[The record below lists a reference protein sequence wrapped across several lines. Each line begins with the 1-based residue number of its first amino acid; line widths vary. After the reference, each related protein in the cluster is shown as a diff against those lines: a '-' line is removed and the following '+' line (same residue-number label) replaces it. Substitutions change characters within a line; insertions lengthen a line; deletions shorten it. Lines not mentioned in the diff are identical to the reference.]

1 MTLAQIP
8 PVPGAS
14 GLGGHVGELRRDRLG
29 LLLRAAQAAPDVS
42 RLRVFGRHIVCVHSP
57 ALLHELLVEKAA
69 SFEHARTTRL
79 LLQPLLGEGLFISE
93 GDLWRRQRRLMAPL
107 FAASS
112 VARYA
117 PAMHAA
123 ATRVADELAAD
134 AAITFDPAHA
144 MTRIAM
150 AVAGRTLLGIDTLGL
165 GDDLGAALHDA
176 LQWSGAQAGS
186 LLVIGQ
192 LLAVNALRRLS
203 LAGPG
208 PLRSPAEALLQRLRG
223 PATLPSAE
231 TRRFRAAIATID
243 AAIDRVIAERR
254 AASEPHD
261 DLLAR
266 LLHARD
272 DDGAM
277 TDRQVRDEAV
287 TLFVAGHETTAI
299 ALTWTLHLLTLHPE
313 IQTAVQAE
321 ADALPGPPTA
331 ADLPRL
337 ELTTRAFK
345 ESMRLYPP
353 LYAFTREAIAD
364 VQIGRFSLQR
374 GTTVY
379 ITPYTLHRDPITFPD
394 PERFDPSRFTPAAEA
409 ARPRTAWL
417 PFGAGPRTCIGL
429 HFALLEGPIVL
440 ATLLRR
446 LRFAACGAPPGL
458 AALSTLRPTPGFRM
472 HANRR

>member
-1 MTLAQIP
+1 MG
-8 PVPGAS
+8 GAA
-14 GLGGHVGELRRDRLG
+14 R
-29 LLLRAAQAAPDVS
+29 AAPDVS

-57 ALLHELLVEKAA
+57 ALLHEVLVEKAA

-117 PAMHAA
+117 AAMHAA
-123 ATRVADELAAD
+123 ATHVADELAAD

-165 GDDLGAALHDA
+165 GDELGAALHDA

-192 LLAVNALRRLS
+192 MLAVNALRRLS
-203 LAGPG
+203 LAGPA
-208 PLRSPAEALLQRLRG
+208 PLRSPAEALLGRLRG

-254 AASEPHD
+254 ASSEMHD

-272 DDGAM
+272 DEGAM

-299 ALTWTLHLLTLHPE
+299 ALTWTLHLLTLHPD

-321 ADALPGPPTA
+321 VDALAGPPTA

-337 ELTTRAFK
+337 GLTTRIFK

-364 VQIGRFSLQR
+364 VQIGRYSLPR

-379 ITPYTLHRDPITFPD
+379 ITPYTLHRDPNLFPD
-394 PERFDPSRFTPAAEA
+394 PDRFDPDRFTPAAEA

-429 HFALLEGPIVL
+429 HFAQLEGPIVL